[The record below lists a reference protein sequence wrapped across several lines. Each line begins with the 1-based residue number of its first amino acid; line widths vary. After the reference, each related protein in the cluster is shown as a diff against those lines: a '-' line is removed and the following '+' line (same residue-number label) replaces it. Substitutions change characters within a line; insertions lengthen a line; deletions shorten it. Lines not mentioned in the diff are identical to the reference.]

1 MQTLCIFLHTI
12 SAGDERFY
20 LWLKT
25 KYSFLTCWLS
35 EMGYGGGES
44 WTPKITTRKH
54 LGGLLGSCACGSCY
68 LKHTTPTQSPGDAEP
83 PTLSVCGWAGFLDN
97 TSALL
102 AHTPINTP
110 RHRFTPHLASSQCC
124 QLGQSVLTGVK
135 GAAHKLT
142 AVSAESSGQR
152 GLRIYCTHRQKWIPE
167 EFTISNTSHLITPGV
182 TSSAGSKMKN
192 QPLNPMP
199 PASCFP
205 TSLLIPCREA
215 R

>member
-1 MQTLCIFLHTI
+1 MQ
-12 SAGDERFY
+12 RFY

-54 LGGLLGSCACGSCY
+54 LGGLLGSCACGFCY
-68 LKHTTPTQSPGDAEP
+68 LKHTAPTQSPGDAEH

-110 RHRFTPHLASSQCC
+110 RHRFPPHLASSQCC

-167 EFTISNTSHLITPGV
+167 EFTISNTNHLITPV
-182 TSSAGSKMKN
+182 
-192 QPLNPMP
+192 
-199 PASCFP
+199 
-205 TSLLIPCREA
+205 SLLLQGAKWKTNPWIPCHLQVVFPHPY
-215 R
+215 